1 MEKDLH
7 LATSVPAVF
16 SPPTCSL
23 IWHKSICLD
32 TYLFCILHPQKYRET
47 IRRHF
52 TFLWTSTPHV
62 LVSDCR
68 LQSTCSYW
76 RCRKTSTSN
85 LTALCL
91 AYSPCEFQ
99 YSGSPVKIMFSD
111 GGWLLKGAP
120 FTAVGAYFI
129 QEHCAHKLLPL
140 EPKVASLL
148 LYLRNLLPRCAW
160 RLRMHQICSTV
171 ICFPYGNHSIVLMH
185 PSYKQLCS
193 ARGQNSF
200 FMSCYKGY
208 GNSQFSLFLHSENL
222 LRGTQKQSCRYC
234 VGVIPCVAHEISQTL
249 GETLFNTDFLI
260 YFDCV
265 VLPSGD
271 LPGTLTARCTA
282 VLHICSKELRLW
294 YQTPH
299 VWIVLGPWCSLEKC
313 LYLNLVLT

>member
-234 VGVIPCVAHEISQTL
+234 VGVIPVWLMKYHKPWEKPYLTQISW
-249 GETLFNTDFLI
+249 
-260 YFDCV
+260 
-265 VLPSGD
+265 S
-271 LPGTLTARCTA
+271 TLTVWSCLQETSQGPLQPDVEQFCTSA
-282 VLHICSKELRLW
+282 LKNWGCDTKPLMSELCW
-294 YQTPH
+294 DPGVY
-299 VWIVLGPWCSLEKC
+299 
-313 LYLNLVLT
+313 